1 MRRDCIPLRS
11 CNMVTPSSQPSVM
24 NEPGKLEMDQ
34 KTLVVDVFIVSN
46 SALRKNELLTARLF

>member
-1 MRRDCIPLRS
+1 
-11 CNMVTPSSQPSVM
+11 M